1 MIFLLNCVIQT
12 SVIVAFALLA
22 SCCLRGKSAALRHL
36 VLSAG
41 ILYAAVTPAL
51 TLLLPSWDV
60 TLPFHSSSASLS
72 EPVISLPETFPVDQ
86 EAPPSTK
93 STPVTL
99 QGLQN
104 SAESKDKLNAV
115 STSGTAPSIP
125 EPMIPA
131 VQRLPSRGWIT
142 GVWMNSRSI
151 SEVATLIWIAG
162 VLMIFAAL
170 MAGGVRLTWIALH
183 ARAVNSGEWSKIAA
197 EITSH
202 YGLARP
208 PRLLLVSSSSL
219 LVTWGWRI
227 PRILLPAG
235 SENWSADR
243 IRAVLC
249 HELAHVRRGDWVVQ
263 VTAELLRG
271 IYWFNP
277 LIWAACR
284 SLRWESEQASDDA
297 ALRCGIGDSEYA
309 EHLLDVVRS
318 LRDPRRVSSY
328 ALSMAHPSTLE
339 RRFKAILNPSLNRRA
354 LTRMSVIATLAAF
367 LIVALPVSMV
377 RGSTSQGVPLVR
389 SMRNIAAAVIALPAG
404 SPDPV
409 SSQQAA
415 TTSTTTDPDRG
426 TIQGTV
432 RRADL
437 TAPIAEVEI
446 TLEGGPADP
455 KSVEDLIHGVAG
467 RGVVFNPKRIG
478 TVDEVLRDVI
488 DQAGTQGVGPG
499 SPIFDDALAA
509 FRATNAARFVAESD
523 TDGRFTIKN
532 VLSGQYTIHV
542 EREGFFDLA
551 SLSGGPTKVTVA
563 GQQTVN
569 ATVSMTAGSVIS
581 GHVRDASGDPQQ
593 NAGVQV
599 FSMVFQNGYPVL
611 RGTVQ
616 KLTDDHG
623 AYRLFWLAP
632 GDYYIGVNPGGTPN
646 AEATRRTM
654 YPGTLDI
661 AKATHVSVRAGEQV
675 TGVDIQ
681 LPTESLPKISGKVT
695 STIPAEETAQQASLY
710 NEALGRTTLMLLGRD
725 TSKPDIGAGTARTI
739 GTVALNGGSGTFE
752 VAGILPGSYDL
763 YVRIP
768 ESNAGGGSGFAFAK
782 VPIDVRNE
790 NISGISIT
798 VNHSVSVP
806 GSLTVDGKAPGS
818 TPIRI
823 QLQPDGSGVRLGVY
837 QAVGQR
843 VISPAADGT
852 FSVVAVPPGLYRVA
866 LGPGLPDNFYLA
878 DVRQGGVSVF
888 DSGIDIGSEK
898 PNPVQVA
905 LNSGAG
911 TIEGTAVDAAGK
923 PLSGAY
929 VVLAPLMARRQNR
942 ALYHTATSDVN
953 GKFTIHNI
961 APGGYQLFS
970 WQQSIPPGAYL
981 NSDFLR
987 KYEDRGR
994 FINVIAKSTSAEQI
1008 NAGPLQ

>member
-1 MIFLLNCVIQT
+1 MILLLNGVIQT
-12 SVIVAFALLA
+12 SIILAVALLTAYLLRGDSAAVRHCVLSGGILFAAVVPGISLMMPSWNYVLPIHAPSRLQPETVAVPPENPVAGLEVAAPAKSDSADLPEIRRFAKLKDDTNPATAIGAAPAVLEPAKLAAHGRPASGVSLRDWTTSPSIADVAFWIW
-22 SCCLRGKSAALRHL
+22 
-36 VLSAG
+36 VAG
-41 ILYAAVTPAL
+41 ILMT
-51 TLLLPSWDV
+51 
-60 TLPFHSSSASLS
+60 FASL
-72 EPVISLPETFPVDQ
+72 
-86 EAPPSTK
+86 
-93 STPVTL
+93 
-99 QGLQN
+99 
-104 SAESKDKLNAV
+104 
-115 STSGTAPSIP
+115 
-125 EPMIPA
+125 
-131 VQRLPSRGWIT
+131 
-142 GVWMNSRSI
+142 
-151 SEVATLIWIAG
+151 IAG
-162 VLMIFAAL
+162 V
-170 MAGGVRLTWIALH
+170 VRLCWIAIH
-183 ARAVNSGEWSKIAA
+183 ARAAESEDWTRTAQ
-197 EITSH
+197 EITTH

-208 PRLLLVSSSSL
+208 PRLMIGSSSI
-219 LVTWGWRI
+219 LVTWGWRT
-227 PRILLPAG
+227 PRILLPPG
-235 SENWSADR
+235 SEKWPADR

-249 HELAHVRRGDWVVQ
+249 HELAHVRRGDWVIQ
-263 VTAELLRG
+263 MTAELLRA

-277 LIWAACR
+277 VVWVVCR
-284 SLRWESEQASDDA
+284 SLRCESEQASDDA
-297 ALRCGIGDSEYA
+297 ALQCGIGDTEYA
-309 EHLLDVVRS
+309 EHLLNVVRS
-318 LRDPRRVSSY
+318 LRQPRRSWSY

-339 RRFKAILNPSLNRRA
+339 KRFKAILNPALNRRE
-354 LTRMSVIATLAAF
+354 LTRISVLVTLGAF
-367 LIVALPVSMV
+367 LIVALSVSMV
-377 RGSTSQGVPLVR
+377 RGSTTPAVPLMSAVR
-389 SMRNIAAAVIALPAG
+389 SLTASIAALPAARPEPLP
-404 SPDPV
+404 SP
-409 SSQQAA
+409 QAA
-415 TTSTTTDPDRG
+415 TTSAATDSDRG
-426 TIQGTV
+426 TIQGTI
-432 RRADL
+432 RRSDL

-455 KSVEDLIHGVAG
+455 KSVETLIHGVAG

-523 TDGRFTIKN
+523 AEGHFTIRD

-551 SLSGGPTKVTVA
+551 SLSGSPTKATVA

-569 ATVSMTAGSVIS
+569 ATVSMTPGGVIS

-599 FSMVFQNGYPVL
+599 FTMVFQNGYPVL

-616 KLTDDHG
+616 KLTDDRG

-646 AEATRRTM
+646 ADATRRSM

-661 AKATHVSVRAGEQV
+661 AKATAVSVRAGDQV
-675 TGVDIQ
+675 TGIDIQ
-681 LPTESLPKISGKVT
+681 LSTESLPKISGKVT

-710 NEALGRTTLMLLGRD
+710 NEALGRPTLMLLGRD
-725 TSKPDIGAGTARTI
+725 PGKPDIGAGTARTI
-739 GTVALNGGSGTFE
+739 GTVALKGGSGTFE

-790 NISGISIT
+790 NIGGISIT
-798 VNHSVSVP
+798 VNHSVIVP
-806 GSLTVDGKAPGS
+806 GNLTVDGKAPGS
-818 TPIRI
+818 IPIRI

-843 VISPAADGT
+843 VISPAANGE
-852 FSVVAVPPGLYRVA
+852 FSVVGVPPGLYRVA
-866 LGPGLPDNFYLA
+866 MGPGLPDDYYLA

-911 TIEGTAVDAAGK
+911 TIEGTAQDAAGK
-923 PLSGAY
+923 PLGGAY

-942 ALYHTATSDVN
+942 ALFHTATADAN

-961 APGGYQLFS
+961 APGSYQLFA
-970 WQQSIPPGAYL
+970 WQQSIPSGAYL
-981 NSDFLR
+981 NSEFLR

-994 FINVIAKSTSAEQI
+994 FINVIAKTTSAEQI
-1008 NAGPLQ
+1008 SAVPLQ